1 MAKYITKEYLTRQF
15 ENYNSQ
21 VVDGKFEELGT
32 ASKKNVSEEGDAS
45 AEEVVMG
52 NDSRLTDARNA
63 ADVSEWAKAETKPT
77 YTASEV
83 GAIPTTAINAA
94 NGVAGLDANGTIP
107 TAQVPA
113 VSVNTIESISVNGTA
128 ISPDANKNVNIQVM
142 TNVVNDLVN
151 YYLKSETYSK
161 TEVDNIITAV
171 KNSRFEVVSALPT
184 TDIKTNVIYLVP
196 AASSQT
202 NNVKDEYIYLNNAW
216 EKIGSTSVDLTN
228 YVTDDDLSTALNDYV
243 ANSDLETIL
252 APFARVT
259 VVNAALD
266 SKVDKIAGKGL
277 STNDYTNA
285 DATKLSGIAT
295 GAQVNTISS
304 ISVNGT
310 AVNPDSNKNV
320 NITTANTTY
329 TLTQDSTDGHK
340 FTLTGT
346 DGYSKTIIIPDNDH
360 TYTLS
365 SLGIGNVKNYDQ
377 SKAIKSITRSGTTF
391 TYTCL
396 DNSTGTFTQQDNNTW
411 TAMVGATSSANG
423 TAGYVPA
430 PPKDGYN
437 TKYLRADGTWV
448 VPPNNNTT
456 YSLTQDSTDGHKFT
470 LTGSDG
476 STKTIT
482 IPDNNTTYTL
492 SSLGIGNVKNYDQSK
507 AIKSITRSG
516 TTFTYTCLDN
526 TTGTFTQQDNNT
538 WTAMVGATS
547 SANGTAGYVPA
558 PPKDGYNTKYL
569 RADGTWV
576 VPPNNNTWKAN
587 SSSSEGYVLSGNGQ
601 ANKVWKTNASG
612 VPAWRDE
619 AAAEVN
625 QKLDIRNVTE
635 EVFSPVYYD
644 MDTGN
649 EWPNTYWPGQ
659 VVIYQ
664 GELYKCISENV
675 GEWNWGNFEKITLIN
690 YINNN
695 ADYWY
700 DEKTLSAGTTSISFY
715 GDGISKA
722 YDVYWETADG
732 TPIYITN
739 STANG
744 NNITYTIKAITSAQ
758 AANNGCK
765 IKIRAIR

>member
-1 MAKYITKEYLTRQF
+1 MAKYITKEYLARQF
-15 ENYNSQ
+15 ENYDDQ
-21 VVDGKFEELGT
+21 VVDRKFDELGT
-32 ASKKNVSEEGDAS
+32 ASHKDVPEEGNAS

-52 NDSRLTDARNA
+52 NDTRLTDARNA

-113 VSVNTIESISVNGTA
+113 VSVNTIESISVNGTTV
-128 ISPDANKNVNIQVM
+128 SPDANKNVNIQVI
-142 TNVVNDLVN
+142 TNAVNDLVN

-171 KNSRFEVVSALPT
+171 KNSRFEVVSTLPT
-184 TDIKTNVIYLVP
+184 TDIKTNVIYLIP

-202 NNVKDEYIYLNNAW
+202 NNIKDEYIYLNNAW

-310 AVNPDSNKNV
+310 TVNPDSNKNV

-340 FTLTGT
+340 FTLTG
-346 DGYSKTIIIPDNDH
+346 
-360 TYTLS
+360 
-365 SLGIGNVKNYDQ
+365 
-377 SKAIKSITRSGTTF
+377 
-391 TYTCL
+391 
-396 DNSTGTFTQQDNNTW
+396 
-411 TAMVGATSSANG
+411 
-423 TAGYVPA
+423 
-430 PPKDGYN
+430 
-437 TKYLRADGTWV
+437 
-448 VPPNNNTT
+448 
-456 YSLTQDSTDGHKFT
+456 
-470 LTGSDG
+470 SDG

-482 IPDNNTTYTL
+482 IPDNNT
-492 SSLGIGNVKNYDQSK
+492 
-507 AIKSITRSG
+507 
-516 TTFTYTCLDN
+516 
-526 TTGTFTQQDNNT
+526 
-538 WTAMVGATS
+538 
-547 SANGTAGYVPA
+547 
-558 PPKDGYNTKYL
+558 
-569 RADGTWV
+569 
-576 VPPNNNTWKAN
+576 WKAN
-587 SSSSEGYVLSGNGQ
+587 SSSSEGYVMSGNGQ
-601 ANKVWKTNASG
+601 ANKVWKTDANG
-612 VPAWRDE
+612 NPAWRDE

-635 EVFSPVYYD
+635 EVFSPVSYD

-690 YINNN
+690 YINDN

-722 YDVYWETADG
+722 YDIYWETADG

>member
-1 MAKYITKEYLTRQF
+1 MAKYITKEYLARQF
-15 ENYNSQ
+15 ENYDDQ
-21 VVDGKFEELGT
+21 VVDRKFDELGT
-32 ASKKNVSEEGDAS
+32 ASHKDVPEEGNAS

-52 NDSRLTDARNA
+52 NDTRLTDARNA

-113 VSVNTIESISVNGTA
+113 VSVNTIESISVNGTTV
-128 ISPDANKNVNIQVM
+128 SPDANKNVNIQVI
-142 TNVVNDLVN
+142 TNAVNDLVN

-171 KNSRFEVVSALPT
+171 KNSRFEVVSTLPT
-184 TDIKTNVIYLVP
+184 TDIKTNVIYLIP

-202 NNVKDEYIYLNNAW
+202 NNIKDEYIYLNNAW

-310 AVNPDSNKNV
+310 TVNPDSNKNV

-340 FTLTGT
+340 FTLTG
-346 DGYSKTIIIPDNDH
+346 
-360 TYTLS
+360 
-365 SLGIGNVKNYDQ
+365 
-377 SKAIKSITRSGTTF
+377 
-391 TYTCL
+391 
-396 DNSTGTFTQQDNNTW
+396 
-411 TAMVGATSSANG
+411 
-423 TAGYVPA
+423 
-430 PPKDGYN
+430 
-437 TKYLRADGTWV
+437 
-448 VPPNNNTT
+448 
-456 YSLTQDSTDGHKFT
+456 
-470 LTGSDG
+470 SDG

-482 IPDNNTTYTL
+482 IPDNNT
-492 SSLGIGNVKNYDQSK
+492 
-507 AIKSITRSG
+507 
-516 TTFTYTCLDN
+516 
-526 TTGTFTQQDNNT
+526 
-538 WTAMVGATS
+538 
-547 SANGTAGYVPA
+547 
-558 PPKDGYNTKYL
+558 
-569 RADGTWV
+569 
-576 VPPNNNTWKAN
+576 WKAN
-587 SSSSEGYVLSGNGQ
+587 SSSSEGYVMSGNGQ
-601 ANKVWKTNASG
+601 ANKVWKTDANG
-612 VPAWRDE
+612 NPAWRDE

-635 EVFSPVYYD
+635 EVFSPVSYD

-690 YINNN
+690 YINDN

-722 YDVYWETADG
+722 YDIYWETADG

-744 NNITYTIKAITSAQ
+744 SKVTYTIKAITSAQ